1 VQILAKTANNREKKT
16 IRSSQAD
23 KESTKKKRIEY
34 WEKIR
39 ESTPENLVFLDEMG
53 VLLGIMR
60 HIGRSKKG
68 ERVYDIKPFYRGSRG
83 TVVGAISHKKVI
95 AMQTMGTSM
104 NGEHFKKFVKE
115 ELTPKLWKG
124 AVVVMDN
131 LRVHKVK
138 GVSEMIEAVGARVVY
153 LSPYSPEFNPREHL
167 WWELK
172 ALLRRFIPKSVQI
185 VEKLLELGV
194 KLCSSKQIRN
204 YFAHCCY
211 CTS

>member
-1 VQILAKTANNREKKT
+1 
-16 IRSSQAD
+16 
-23 KESTKKKRIEY
+23 
-34 WEKIR
+34 
-39 ESTPENLVFLDEMG
+39 MG

-60 HIGRSKKG
+60 GRARSMKG
-68 ERVYDIKPFYRGSRG
+68 ERVYDIKPFYRGSRV
-83 TVVGAISHKKVI
+83 TVVGAISQKKVI
-95 AMQTMGTSM
+95 AMKTMGKSI
-104 NGEHFKKFVKE
+104 NGEEFLKFVQE
-115 ELTPKLWKG
+115 ELAPKLWKG

-131 LRVHKVK
+131 LKVHKVE
-138 GVSEMIEAVGARVVY
+138 GVEEMIEAVGARVVY
-153 LSPYSPEFNPREHL
+153 LSPYSPEFNPIEHL

-172 ALLRRFIPKSVQI
+172 AFLRRFIPKSVQI

>member
-1 VQILAKTANNREKKT
+1 
-16 IRSSQAD
+16 
-23 KESTKKKRIEY
+23 
-34 WEKIR
+34 
-39 ESTPENLVFLDEMG
+39 MG

-60 HIGRSKKG
+60 GRARSMKG
-68 ERVYDIKPFYRGSRG
+68 ERVYDIKPFYRGIRV
-83 TVVGAISHKKVI
+83 TVVGAISQKKVI
-95 AMQTMGTSM
+95 AMKTMGKSI
-104 NGEHFKKFVKE
+104 NGEDFLKFVQE
-115 ELTPKLWKG
+115 ELAPKLWKG

-131 LRVHKVK
+131 LRVHKVE
-138 GVSEMIEAVGARVVY
+138 GVEEMIEAVGARVVY
-153 LSPYSPEFNPREHL
+153 LSPYSPEFNPIEHL